1 MQNIIGIAKAREQF
15 SEIVN
20 RAAFGHERFTVE
32 RRGKPLVALIGAN
45 DYKELMT
52 LLAERGVNDV
62 IHSIPVRINYDEGRY
77 FISDDIIDLYGVGRT
92 IDEAKRDYWQA
103 VQDTYADLSAHESRL
118 APHLK
123 KQLDY
128 LRPLFTKGEE
138 QSPAP

>member
-62 IHSIPVRINYDEGRY
+62 IRSIPVRINYDEGHY

-103 VQDTYADLSAHESRL
+103 VQDAYADLSAHESRL

-128 LRPLFTKGEE
+128 LRPLFTKSEE
-138 QSPAP
+138 QPPAP